1 MTKYLKD
8 YNLPNRFKLCRLE
21 KKLSQPQL
29 SKALGFKSS
38 KAVIYGYE
46 TNKRIPNVPT
56 LIKMKNIFNVSL
68 DYLLCLDNYKNH
80 IDYINNALGINNE
93 LLDLLLLVTDNERSI
108 KRVNF
113 YIVNHYKENNN
124 ALNNNR

>member
-1 MTKYLKD
+1 
-8 YNLPNRFKLCRLE
+8 
-21 KKLSQPQL
+21 
-29 SKALGFKSS
+29 
-38 KAVIYGYE
+38 
-46 TNKRIPNVPT
+46 
-56 LIKMKNIFNVSL
+56 MKNIFNVSL

-113 YIVNHYKENNN
+113 YIINHYKENNN